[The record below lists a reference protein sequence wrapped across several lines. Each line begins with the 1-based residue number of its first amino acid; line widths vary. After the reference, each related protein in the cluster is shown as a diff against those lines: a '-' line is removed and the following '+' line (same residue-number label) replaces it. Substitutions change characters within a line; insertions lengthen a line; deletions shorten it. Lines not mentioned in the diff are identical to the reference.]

1 MLKALL
7 ARWKSSLRL
16 FQPAR
21 VHSQHAKI
29 AVEKLAHRYTNKV
42 VALKDVNLNIRSGEF
57 VCLLGPSGCG
67 KSTLLYALAGHVVPT
82 GGTVS
87 IDGQLIRGPG
97 PDRLL
102 MFQEAALFPWMTV
115 LGNLKFALA
124 ARGVPRQQRE
134 PRAREFIQRVQL
146 SGFEDTLPHQLSGGM
161 KMRAS
166 LARALAVDSAVLLM
180 DEPFGSLDSQ
190 TRVHMQELLQSI
202 WLRTSKTVV
211 FVTHDVHEALMLGT
225 RVVVMAPR
233 PGRIIKDLEVHL
245 PMPRSL
251 EDRNLNEMARYLRM
265 LMRQVEGPEGA
276 LAPKRVVPPEEV
288 GLRH

>member
-1 MLKALL
+1 MLRALL

-16 FQPAR
+16 FQPAK
-21 VHSQHAKI
+21 VHPQRAKI
-29 AVEKLAHRYTNKV
+29 SVAELGHRYANKV

-67 KSTLLYALAGHVVPT
+67 KSTLLYALAGHVKPT
-82 GGTVS
+82 GGTVA
-87 IDGQLIRGPG
+87 IDGKTIGGPG
-97 PDRLL
+97 PNRLL

-124 ARGVPRQQRE
+124 ARGVPRAERE
-134 PRAREFIQRVQL
+134 PRAREFIRRVHL
-146 SGFEDTLPHQLSGGM
+146 TGFEDTLPHQLSGGM

-233 PGRIIKDLEVHL
+233 PGRIVKDLEIHL
-245 PMPRSL
+245 PMPRSAVDPRL
-251 EDRNLNEMARYLRM
+251 DEMARYLRS
-265 LMRQVEGPEGA
+265 LMRQVEGPESA
-276 LAPKRVVPPEEV
+276 LPPPRARPEDEV